1 MWKLK
6 KVLSMVSNPKICHT
20 LREWKAIMYSRMSD
34 KLYHVGLEP
43 PSFAEREDIANYKS
57 LSYVGKGFQLL
68 WNAIDFKLQWKN
80 RESWCFPNLESKS
93 RVNNNFNCYRIA
105 TIGSKIKKTTT
116 LKMYF
121 EGFL

>member
-1 MWKLK
+1 MEIK
-6 KVLSMVSNPKICHT
+6 KSSKYGFKPQNMPHIKGVKSN
-20 LREWKAIMYSRMSD
+20 MYSNVRQAVSR
-34 KLYHVGLEP
+34 G
-43 PSFAEREDIANYKS
+43 FGEDIANYKS